1 MLWQIWGEAGPG
13 HCGARLPGDPSRA
26 GTAGLCFP
34 LHLPAPP
41 PPSAPR
47 MTFRSKS
54 RPWGPGRRGSPLAP
68 FIPTGSA
75 WGPRGQRQTHLVP
88 DLLAQVLGL
97 VQGEA
102 GHQLRGQHEGAAQLV
117 HDLGHVEEG
126 VVLQQ
131 LPGRGGTSHPG
142 PRSPPAPHPRDD
154 AQRRG
159 AKPSAVS
166 CFMLAR
172 TQLRPQ
178 APTAA
183 TCPAE

>member
-26 GTAGLCFP
+26 GTLFPSPSPRTTPAFCPEDDFQFQEQTLGAG
-34 LHLPAPP
+34 
-41 PPSAPR
+41 
-47 MTFRSKS
+47 
-54 RPWGPGRRGSPLAP
+54 GRGSPLVST
-68 FIPTGSA
+68 PTGSA

-142 PRSPPAPHPRDD
+142 PRSPPPPTP
-154 AQRRG
+154 G
-159 AKPSAVS
+159 MMPSDEGLSRV
-166 CFMLAR
+166 
-172 TQLRPQ
+172 Q
-178 APTAA
+178 
-183 TCPAE
+183 CPASCWPGHS

>member
-1 MLWQIWGEAGPG
+1 MNWNSNSSRRHRTRMLWQIWGEAGPG

-41 PPSAPR
+41 PPSAQR

-142 PRSPPAPHPRDD
+142 PRSP
-154 AQRRG
+154 
-159 AKPSAVS
+159 
-166 CFMLAR
+166 
-172 TQLRPQ
+172 RPPPQ
-178 APTAA
+178 G
-183 TCPAE
+183 